1 MEFVSTDPN
10 EKFLEDAILKHKG
23 VVYAFLHVLEV
34 ADRSKR
40 VNLLL
45 ELLDNFIKAENE
57 RIKLDQLWRKS
68 ETDVD

>member
-1 MEFVSTDPN
+1 MEFITTDPN
-10 EKFLEDAILKHKG
+10 ENYLENAILKHKG

-45 ELLDNFIKAENE
+45 ELLDNFMKAENE
-57 RIKLDQLWRKS
+57 RIKLDQLWRKT
-68 ETDVD
+68 E